1 MSIRD
6 LLRSS
11 RSYRRFR
18 EDSPIGEQTLRE
30 LVDLTRLCPSAAN
43 RQPLK
48 YLISCS
54 PEQNALIFPHLRWA
68 AALTDWPGPA
78 EGERPT
84 GYILILGDTRISR
97 QFFCDHGIAAQS
109 ILLGAVERGW
119 GGCMIASIDRES
131 SPRHCTSPPT
141 WRSCWCW
148 PWAHLPRQSCWKT
161 GVPSRSPIGAIP
173 MGYIMFPSGLL
184 KSCWSTAG
192 HETGRRTSA

>member
-1 MSIRD
+1 MSLRD
-6 LLRSS
+6 LLLNS
-11 RSYRRFR
+11 RSYRRFH

-54 PEQNALIFPHLRWA
+54 PEQNASIFPHLRWA
-68 AALTDWPGPA
+68 AALSDWPGPA
-78 EGERPT
+78 QGERPT

-119 GGCMIASIDRES
+119 GGCMIASIDREKLAQALHL
-131 SPRHCTSPPT
+131 P
-141 WRSCWCW
+141 
-148 PWAHLPRQSCWKT
+148 AHLEIMLVLALGRPAETVVLEDGSPEP
-161 GVPSRSPIGAIP
+161 VPYWRDPNGAHHVP
-173 MGYIMFPSGLL
+173 KRPLEELL
-184 KSCWSTAG
+184 VR
-192 HETGRRTSA
+192 GRA